1 MQVSTFLKAA
11 VFASAL
17 TVTGVASATTSST
30 SLTTNFSGIDAFAST
45 EARTEKIA
53 ISYTAGSFNLSG
65 ILDPVLTTLNGAN
78 TGLFQGA
85 TLLKDADEL
94 FTWAPSGLDI
104 TRFSF
109 SANGLAAGNYTLK
122 FNLLGGGFYT
132 GSYTITPVPE
142 PESGALMLA
151 GLGLIGLIARRKF
164 SA

>member
-17 TVTGVASATTSST
+17 TVTGVASATTST
-30 SLTTNFSGIDAFAST
+30 LTTNFGGYDQIAST